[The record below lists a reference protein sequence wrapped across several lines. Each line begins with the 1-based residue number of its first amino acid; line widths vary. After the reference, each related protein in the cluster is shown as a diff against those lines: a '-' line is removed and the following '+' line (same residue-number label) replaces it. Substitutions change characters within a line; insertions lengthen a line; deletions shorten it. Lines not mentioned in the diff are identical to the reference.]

1 MTTGEQTV
9 KPSRRTGF
17 RVAAVGVAV
26 LAIVALVAAAVTV
39 TSGPRGA
46 TTTATA
52 TATTSASASASP
64 YSAPSPTDVGTAA
77 PTIDPSPTP
86 TAVPSPTPTPVR
98 SPVLTETYVAK
109 GTEPTVTADP
119 FHPGVL
125 AIASQN
131 VYVMSA
137 KVSCSMPVIRVS
149 KDGGA
154 TWAAPTYPWSGDCQ
168 DIHSIVAWGPN
179 SRLWAGDAVGVGGGN
194 VAMSASH
201 SDDFGAHW
209 STPVVQRFTKP
220 WSGCF
225 PAITVD
231 TWPESPNFGA
241 VYVSY
246 NWLPNSYGPGVAVMA
261 SRDGTN
267 WAHTE
272 VALSTLPGYP
282 YGWRIGYR
290 IKAAPDGTAFV
301 SFYQSDLKA
310 WHESS
315 MLDQGG
321 PSNIGRM
328 GFEISHIH
336 FSGQTLTADPPYWA
350 TNVDHTEAEWDSAL
364 AVDDSGRPWLAVESE
379 GRIDLG
385 NGSGGWRQFDVGS
398 KYSFKPSL
406 AISGKNIFLGWHAQ
420 DPDGNTWTY
429 YTLSYDGG
437 LTFLPPARVTNT
449 SWYDSGGNG
458 VGLRECADASGG
470 VFYYAYGDNRAA
482 GSGVYISRIVP

>member
-1 MTTGEQTV
+1 MTTGEQTL
-9 KPSRRTGF
+9 KPNRRTRI
-17 RVAAVGVAV
+17 RVIATVSMATLV
-26 LAIVALVAAAVTV
+26 IVALSVTAIDI
-39 TSGPRGA
+39 A
-46 TTTATA
+46 TGSTAATA
-52 TATTSASASASP
+52 TPDATASASP

-77 PTIDPSPTP
+77 PTTDPSPTP
-86 TAVPSPTPTPVR
+86 SAVPSPTPTPVR

-131 VYVMSA
+131 VHMTSA
-137 KVSCSMPVIRVS
+137 KAGCSIPAIRVS

-154 TWAAPTYPWSGDCQ
+154 TWAAPTYPWGAGCQ

-179 SRLWAGDAVGVGGGN
+179 SRLWAGDAIGVTGG
-194 VAMSASH
+194 VAMSTSH

-209 STPVVQRFTKP
+209 SAPVVQRFTKP

-225 PAITVD
+225 PAIAVD

-261 SRDGTN
+261 SRDGSN

-272 VALSTLPGYP
+272 VALSTLPKYP

-301 SFYQSDLKA
+301 SFYQGDLKA

-336 FSGQTLTADPPYWA
+336 FTGQTLTADNPYWA

-379 GRIDLG
+379 GRISLG
-385 NGSGGWRQFDVGS
+385 NGSGGWRQFEVSD

-437 LTFLPPARVTNT
+437 LAFLPPARVTNT